1 MNSWLCLVVGK
12 ASSCLSGDMGSIPG
26 TWAVII
32 AIVPN
37 WSNWPEKAW
46 PSFFLELSKID
57 SKILKKHLPML
68 KGFQNS
74 NFTTQTAWRQIT
86 PSIKCLA
93 RQNILKIKFLLNT
106 LSIFVEENHL
116 DELYKF
122 SSLNLSCC
130 LANHLDFFWFFLCSL
145 NTDHSFLGRSS
156 KKTGGKFKS
165 QP

>member
-1 MNSWLCLVVGK
+1 
-12 ASSCLSGDMGSIPG
+12 MGSDYSYCTKFEQSAWKG
-26 TWAVII
+26 LAII
-32 AIVPN
+32 VPWTVPN
-37 WSNWPEKAW
+37 WL
-46 PSFFLELSKID
+46 SFD
-57 SKILKKHLPML
+57 SKILKKQLPML